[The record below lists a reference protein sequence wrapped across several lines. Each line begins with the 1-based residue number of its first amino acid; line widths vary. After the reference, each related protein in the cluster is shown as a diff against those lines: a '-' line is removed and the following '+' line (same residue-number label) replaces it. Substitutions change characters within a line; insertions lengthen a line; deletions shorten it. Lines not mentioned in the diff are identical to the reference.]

1 MSLFQICKGME
12 YLASRKCIHRDLAAR
27 NVLVAKDYV
36 VKIADFGLA
45 RDVQK
50 NEYYRKIS
58 DGFLPIRW
66 MAPES
71 LFERRYTLQSDVWSF
86 GIVLWEI
93 MSLGSN
99 PYTDLSTVELHF
111 AFLRERRRLEKPF
124 NCSHEI
130 YMIMQECW
138 NDDPLQR
145 PTFSE
150 LVEYFDDLE
159 LTNAKEGNYLDI
171 GDGMSRTSKSNEETL
186 NAGKT
191 FFLKK
196 TV

>member
-1 MSLFQICKGME
+1 ME

-111 AFLRERRRLEKPF
+111 AFLRERRRLEKPL
-124 NCSHEI
+124 NCSEDI
-130 YMIMQECW
+130 YMIMRKCW
-138 NDDPLQR
+138 NDDPLHR

-150 LVEYFDDLE
+150 LVEYFDAL
-159 LTNAKEGNYLDI
+159 LTNAKEGIYLDV
-171 GDGMSRTSKSNEETL
+171 GDGMSLASKSTGETL
-186 NAGKT
+186 IAGKT
-191 FFLKK
+191 ISF
-196 TV
+196 